1 MSDQP
6 TEHKDGILVI
16 DDDPTVR
23 DALKLVFE
31 SKGYDVELAENGGDG
46 IKTAAARLF
55 RVAII
60 DLFLPDMSGLQAI
73 KVIRAQQPEM
83 PIVLI
88 TGNGTPQ
95 AFADARRLGVVGLLA
110 KPFSPDDILQL
121 ICRALER

>member
-1 MSDQP
+1 M
-6 TEHKDGILVI
+6 
-16 DDDPTVR
+16 
-23 DALKLVFE
+23 FE

-60 DLFLPDMSGLQAI
+60 GLFLPDMSGLQAI

-95 AFADARRLGVVGLLA
+95 AFADARRLGVMGILA

>member
-1 MSDQP
+1 MFDQP
-6 TEHKDGILVI
+6 TEHKAGILVI

-31 SKGYDVELAENGGDG
+31 SKGYDVELAEKGGDG
-46 IKTAAARLF
+46 IKTAAARIF
-55 RVAII
+55 RAAII

-73 KVIRAQQPEM
+73 KVIRAQQPEV

-95 AFADARRLGVVGLLA
+95 AFADACRLGVVGTLA

-121 ICRALER
+121 ICKALER